1 MRTFIDKHL
10 GDRTYKELAQVSGIT
25 ENGIYQW
32 KKGRRPGIM
41 SFILICRGLEKL
53 CDLSYEELVMDGLKH
68 IELSYE

>member
-10 GDRTYKELAQVSGIT
+10 GDRTYRELAKVSGIT

-32 KKGRRPGIM
+32 KKGKTPHIM
-41 SFILICRGLEKL
+41 SFILICRGLEQL